1 VKPLAAAPAGACEDE
16 AVRILIADDN
26 EALALGLAHVLE
38 QSGHV
43 VEAVSDGQATL
54 EAIGRGRFELLV
66 LDYGM
71 PRLDGAQVLRQV
83 RARPDYLPVLLA
95 SAHDDAARRLADQG
109 LAVDAVL
116 TKPFSINAF
125 ESLVE
130 ELERGICRAHA
141 TRHAVHF
148 GPLHCDPVAGR
159 ATIDG
164 VVLEL
169 HDAERRLLERLA
181 SHHGEAVGAAELAPL
196 ASEPLE
202 PLIERLRQ
210 RLEATPLKLVAVR
223 GIGWC
228 LAVDG
233 PAA

>member
-1 VKPLAAAPAGACEDE
+1 M
-16 AVRILIADDN
+16 RILIADDN
-26 EALALGLAHVLE
+26 EALALGLGHVLE

-54 EAIGRGRFELLV
+54 EAVERGRFELLV

-71 PRLDGAQVLRQV
+71 PRLDGAQVLRRV
-83 RARPDYLPVLLA
+83 RARTDYLPVLLA
-95 SAHDDAARRLADQG
+95 SAHDDAAKRLADQG

-130 ELERGICRAHA
+130 ELERGVCREHA
-141 TRHAVHF
+141 TRHVVHF
-148 GPLHCDPVAGR
+148 GPLLCDPATGR
-159 ATIDG
+159 TTIEG
-164 VVLEL
+164 APLEL
-169 HDAERRLLERLA
+169 DDDQRRVLERLA
-181 SHHGEAVGAAELAPL
+181 SHHGEAVGADELSPL
-196 ASEPLE
+196 ASQPLE
-202 PLIERLRQ
+202 GVIAGLQQ

-228 LAVDG
+228 LAIG
-233 PAA
+233 